1 VFNADRFRTL
11 LAARGISQ
19 SELARRVGV
28 SQSAIHKL
36 ASGNAYGSSHLHKIA
51 RELGTSAAY
60 LTGETD
66 DSSEGAVPLPSREQ
80 LLAELGLV
88 EVAEIDLAYGLG
100 GAFDGAVEVR
110 NSVFARD
117 WLQRITRTPASELH
131 IARGRGDSMAPTLN
145 DGDLVIIDRSQR
157 SVFEQD
163 AIWALSIG
171 EILMIKRLRVRGEQV
186 TLLSDN
192 DRVPAD
198 TAHPDEVNIVGRV
211 IFIGRQV

>member
-1 VFNADRFRTL
+1 MRTGERIAERR
-11 LAARGISQ
+11 AAKGLSQ
-19 SELARRVGV
+19 TQLARSAGV
-28 SQSAIHKL
+28 SQATIGKL
-36 ASGNAYGSSHLHKIA
+36 ESGISSGSSHLHKIA
-51 RELGTSAAY
+51 RALGTSAAY
-60 LTGETD
+60 LAGETD
-66 DSSEGAVPLPSREQ
+66 DPSEGAVPLPSREQ

-88 EVAEIDLAYGLG
+88 EVAEIDLAYGMG
-100 GAFDGAVEVR
+100 GAFDGPAEVR
-110 NSVFARD
+110 NSVFAQD

-157 SVFEQD
+157 SVLEQD

-198 TAHPDEVNIVGRV
+198 TAHPEEVNIVGRV